1 MPHLVDGPGV
11 RVASVSRAMRV
22 LEAFAGH
29 PEGVALSRLAAKLGH
44 GKASLSK
51 ILGTLARE
59 GFVRQDPLTA
69 RFHLGWRLLALAFG
83 HAERV
88 GMPGLCLLILPKLA
102 DQTHEPAPPP
112 ARGAGPR
119 DPRARRAAAAH
130 APDAH
135 VAGEARRAAPA
146 GACAGLRDRG
156 RGAGRGRAG
165 GGGADPGRGPGRG
178 RGRRVGAD
186 LPRLARA
193 PAPPRPAPAP
203 RRGRARRGV
212 AAARGGA
219 RLRPR
224 RAGRGQRP
232 GRAGPDAERP
242 GRLEYHEPPAGAEAV
257 APGARFG
264 EAGRFLAG
272 GTDLIIQ
279 MRRGKVAPRHVL
291 SLHRVPGLD
300 RIEANGAITLGAL
313 VTHRAVERC
322 ADFQGPLGAL
332 VEGARVVGGH
342 QIRNVATVGG
352 NVVNASPAADVVPV
366 LLTLDA
372 TVTCLGPDGERTLPL
387 EGFLTGP
394 GH

>member
-1 MPHLVDGPGV
+1 M
-11 RVASVSRAMRV
+11 S
-22 LEAFAGH
+22 F
-29 PEGVALSRLAAKLGH
+29 
-44 GKASLSK
+44 
-51 ILGTLARE
+51 
-59 GFVRQDPLTA
+59 
-69 RFHLGWRLLALAFG
+69 
-83 HAERV
+83 
-88 GMPGLCLLILPKLA
+88 
-102 DQTHEPAPPP
+102 
-112 ARGAGPR
+112 
-119 DPRARRAAAAH
+119 
-130 APDAH
+130 
-135 VAGEARRAAPA
+135 
-146 GACAGLRDRG
+146 
-156 RGAGRGRAG
+156 
-165 GGGADPGRGPGRG
+165 
-178 RGRRVGAD
+178 
-186 LPRLARA
+186 
-193 PAPPRPAPAP
+193 
-203 RRGRARRGV
+203 
-212 AAARGGA
+212 
-219 RLRPR
+219 
-224 RAGRGQRP
+224 
-232 GRAGPDAERP
+232 
-242 GRLEYHEPPAGAEAV
+242 EYHEPAAVAEAV
-257 APGARFG
+257 ALGARFG

-394 GH
+394 GQTARRPGELLTAIRFERLPPASATAFLKAGRRRAMEISVVCVAARLTLDPARERCLAARITLGAVAPTTMRARAAERALEGRPLTDDVLREAGRLAAGECRPISDVRASARYRRLLVETLVPRALRRCRERIGGGA

>member
-1 MPHLVDGPGV
+1 M
-11 RVASVSRAMRV
+11 S
-22 LEAFAGH
+22 F
-29 PEGVALSRLAAKLGH
+29 
-44 GKASLSK
+44 
-51 ILGTLARE
+51 
-59 GFVRQDPLTA
+59 
-69 RFHLGWRLLALAFG
+69 
-83 HAERV
+83 
-88 GMPGLCLLILPKLA
+88 
-102 DQTHEPAPPP
+102 
-112 ARGAGPR
+112 
-119 DPRARRAAAAH
+119 
-130 APDAH
+130 
-135 VAGEARRAAPA
+135 
-146 GACAGLRDRG
+146 
-156 RGAGRGRAG
+156 
-165 GGGADPGRGPGRG
+165 
-178 RGRRVGAD
+178 
-186 LPRLARA
+186 
-193 PAPPRPAPAP
+193 
-203 RRGRARRGV
+203 
-212 AAARGGA
+212 
-219 RLRPR
+219 
-224 RAGRGQRP
+224 
-232 GRAGPDAERP
+232 
-242 GRLEYHEPPAGAEAV
+242 EYHEPAAVAEAV
-257 APGARFG
+257 ALGARFG

-394 GH
+394 GQTARRPGELLTAIRFERLPPASATAFLKAGRRRAMEISVVCVAARLTLDPARERCLAARITLGAVAPTTMRARAAERALEGRPLTDDVLREAGRLAAGECRPISDVRASARYRRLLVETLVPRALRRCLERIGAGT